1 MLQLWKY
8 TEHNNTKRYVP
19 IFQLTSWLE
28 DLQQELQSSE
38 IADTVEGAEQL
49 LDQFN
54 QQREITIES
63 AINTVSEGE
72 NLLEEI
78 R

>member
-8 TEHNNTKRYVP
+8 TEHNNTKRFVP

>member
-8 TEHNNTKRYVP
+8 TEHNNTKRCVP

-28 DLQQELQSSE
+28 DLQQELQNSE

>member
-1 MLQLWKY
+1 M
-8 TEHNNTKRYVP
+8 P